1 MELIRKN
8 IHMNKEK
15 CRSQM
20 QITLDNDINVP
31 DVKPDIESI
40 VREQGYIKVNDVK
53 AGNGRVNI
61 RGELVVN
68 ILYISGNED
77 NKLQRMVGTVLFDE
91 QIIANDVCEGDNMQ
105 VSCEIDDL
113 SADIINSRKV
123 SIKSI
128 IRLTVSAEE
137 IMDEEAAVTAI
148 DENQVEQLNEI
159 CQVTELALSKKD
171 TYRIKEEIT
180 IPSGR
185 DSIRDILYQDITLEE
200 VDTRMTEG
208 QLSLRGELKIFILY
222 SGVESDRINPYD
234 TTISFSGTID
244 CSGCKEGMIPNI
256 GVSIQDKDMLYK
268 EDEDGEDR
276 IIDIEVVLGL
286 DMKVYREEE
295 IDLLTDMYSTSSQLI
310 PVYKD
315 AGFDNIIIKNNG
327 KSRINERIMLDD
339 SGSSI
344 LQMCNVTGNV
354 RIDEEKI
361 VPGGIAVEG
370 IIEVKMLYF
379 TDEDNSVIGAHK
391 GMIPFSHFIEVKK
404 IHDNCVYDLNTGIE
418 QISAM
423 VIDGREVEIKATVRI
438 DVIVFEKI
446 NKRIIVDCKVEDNN
460 LSKIMDIPGMTGYIV
475 GKGDTLWSIAKE
487 FSTTRDVIR
496 QMNGIADE
504 DVKVGDKLLL
514 VKQVG

>member
-31 DVKPDIESI
+31 DVKPDIEAI
-40 VREQGYIKVNDVK
+40 IREQGSIKVNEAR
-53 AGNGRVNI
+53 AGNGRVSI

-68 ILYISGNED
+68 ILYTAGTDE
-77 NKLQRMVGTVLFDE
+77 NKLQHMVGTINFDE
-91 QIIANDVCEGDNMQ
+91 QINASDMCEGDNLQ
-105 VSCEIDDL
+105 INCEIDDL
-113 SADIINSRKV
+113 TADIINSRKI

-128 IRLTVSAEE
+128 IRLSAAAEE
-137 IMDEEAAVTAI
+137 IVDEEAAVTAI
-148 DENQVEQLNEI
+148 DENHIEQLNDI

-171 TYRIKEEIT
+171 IYRIKEEIT
-180 IPSGR
+180 IPAGR
-185 DSIRDILYQDITLEE
+185 DSIREILYQDIRLEE
-200 VDTRMTEG
+200 VDTRITEG
-208 QLSLRGELKIFILY
+208 QLSLRGDLKIFILY
-222 SGVESDRINPYD
+222 SGVEGDRINPYD
-234 TTISFSGTID
+234 TTVSFSGTID
-244 CSGCKEGMIPNI
+244 CNGCKEGMIPNI
-256 GVSIQDKDMLYK
+256 GVSIQDKDIQFK

-276 IIDIEVVLGL
+276 IVDIELVLGL

-295 IDLLTDMYSTSSQLI
+295 IELLTDMYSTACQI
-310 PVYKD
+310 RPVYKD

-327 KSRINERIMLDD
+327 KTRVNERIMLDD
-339 SGSSI
+339 KGSSI
-344 LQMCNVTGNV
+344 LQMCNVAGTV

-361 VPGGIAVEG
+361 VPGGIMVEG

-404 IHDNCVYDLNTGIE
+404 IHENCVYDLDTNIE
-418 QISAM
+418 QISAL
-423 VIDGREVEIKATVRI
+423 VIDGREVEIKASVKI

-446 NKRIIVDCKVEDNN
+446 NKRIIVDCKVEENN
-460 LSKIMDIPGMTGYIV
+460 LSKLMDIPGMTAYIV

-496 QMNGIADE
+496 QMNGIEAE
-504 DVKVGDKLLL
+504 DVKAGDKLLL